1 MQPTILIVDDSEDD
15 VLLTKLV
22 LARTG
27 RDFRMEVVSSGED
40 GLALIRGEKT
50 PPKLILLD
58 LKMHGMDG
66 IEVLRKIREDEVP
79 RSIPVVIVTN
89 SSLESDQQA
98 AFKAG
103 ADSFLQKATD
113 LNQFKKDIESVLD
126 RWLGTNLPYL

>member
-1 MQPTILIVDDSEDD
+1 
-15 VLLTKLV
+15 
-22 LARTG
+22 
-27 RDFRMEVVSSGED
+27 
-40 GLALIRGEKT
+40 
-50 PPKLILLD
+50 
-58 LKMHGMDG
+58 MDG